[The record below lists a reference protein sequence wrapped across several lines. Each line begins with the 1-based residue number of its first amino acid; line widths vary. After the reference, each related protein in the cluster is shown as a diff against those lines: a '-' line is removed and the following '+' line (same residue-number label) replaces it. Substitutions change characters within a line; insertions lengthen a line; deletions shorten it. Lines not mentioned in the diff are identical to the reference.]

1 MSSRT
6 KNFIRAKPAA
16 NPRKDRGATQRIYL
30 LKIYP
35 IVEPVI
41 EVEQPLKEQPLAEE
55 QVSDDISELTDSDP
69 LDSDLDTDSNEPEPA
84 KIVVKPQV
92 VERTIIE
99 RKFDLCG
106 TTNNIYTVIIT
117 DKPTC
122 TCPDHMQRKNRCKHI
137 FFILVKV
144 MKVSRDNEDKPV
156 YTEAELRHM
165 FDQMPQHMTDIKSN
179 VVATDSLL
187 TSYSNVQ
194 SKIIKSVKSTK
205 PTKSTK
211 SNGEFLAQKITDD
224 SRCPVCLEGLADSK
238 EAVVHCKYGCGS
250 VVHDE
255 CIKIYNAH
263 RKKVGYPP
271 ICLVCQKRWI
281 AKQVT
286 QANSHPFDDVEYV
299 NLK

>member
-1 MSSRT
+1 MSTRT
-6 KNFIRAKPAA
+6 KNFIRAKPAV

-35 IVEPVI
+35 VVEPVI
-41 EVEQPLKEQPLAEE
+41 EEEHPLAEE
-55 QVSDDISELTDSDP
+55 HVSDDISDLTDSDP
-69 LDSDLDTDSNEPEPA
+69 LDSDLDTDSDEPEPA
-84 KIVVKPQV
+84 KIVVKPST

-106 TTNNIYTVIIT
+106 TTNNIYTVIVT

-144 MKVSRDNEDKPV
+144 MKVNPENEDKPV

-165 FDQMPQHMTDIKSN
+165 FSQMPQHMTDIKSN

-187 TSYSNVQ
+187 TSYSNAQ

-205 PTKSTK
+205 PAKT
-211 SNGEFLAQKITDD
+211 NGEFLAQKITDD

-250 VVHDE
+250 VVHNE
-255 CIKIYNAH
+255 CIKIYNDH
-263 RKKVGYPP
+263 RKKIGYPP

-281 AKQVT
+281 AKQVK
-286 QANSHPFDDVEYV
+286 NSNSQPFDDAEYI

>member
-1 MSSRT
+1 MSART
-6 KNFIRAKPAA
+6 KNFIKAKPAV

-41 EVEQPLKEQPLAEE
+41 EEQAEQEEHPLEEE

-69 LDSDLDTDSNEPEPA
+69 LDSDLDTDSELEPA
-84 KIVVKPQV
+84 KTVIKPVVKPS
-92 VERTIIE
+92 IIE

-122 TCPDHMQRKNRCKHI
+122 TCPDHLQRKNRCKHI

-144 MKVSRDNEDKPV
+144 MKVSEENEDKPI

-165 FDQMPQHMTDIKSN
+165 FSQMPQHMTDIKSD

-194 SKIIKSVKSTK
+194 SKIIKSTK
-205 PTKSTK
+205 TA
-211 SNGEFLAQKITDD
+211 NGEFLAQKITDD

-238 EAVVHCKYGCGS
+238 EAVKHCKYGCGS

-255 CIKIYNAH
+255 CINIYNAH
-263 RKKVGYPP
+263 RKKIGYPP
-271 ICLVCQKRWI
+271 ICLVCQKKWI
-281 AKQVT
+281 AKESKQS
-286 QANSHPFDDVEYV
+286 NSQPFDDVEYI